1 FLSESALSRGWLGQA
16 RRGGRGDPAPG
27 NRCAAPRLSPH
38 CRAAPVMIPMCAK
51 RAAGNRRVRHGPP
64 PLAATLVGILALL
77 RGVGQPFVVA
87 RENARSSSS
96 SLFVPDKGKLRILLD
111 GQPVAA
117 EEFDL
122 SPAGAVWTAR
132 GSVEIKAA
140 NTAPVRVTATMRLTS
155 D

>member
-1 FLSESALSRGWLGQA
+1 TVRHGRPAGHLAGLPNGAAVFPLPDDDRAPAFQERRPIPRALSTKTPFLSESALSRGWLGQA

-27 NRCAAPRLSPH
+27 NRRAAPRLSPH

-77 RGVGQPFVVA
+77 LAVGQPFVVA

-96 SLFVPDKGKLRILLD
+96 SLFVPDKG
-111 GQPVAA
+111 
-117 EEFDL
+117 
-122 SPAGAVWTAR
+122 
-132 GSVEIKAA
+132 
-140 NTAPVRVTATMRLTS
+140 
-155 D
+155 